1 MYLKHELCV
10 PPPQTPVPILKLM
23 MTGSN
28 RQVAK
33 LSAASPLVFATVGD
47 KGVGR
52 KRGFPVSVSLPSPL
66 LSILLFSAAPG
77 VTPTNNLAR

>member
-1 MYLKHELCV
+1 MNSASF
-10 PPPQTPVPILKLM
+10 PQIPVPILKLM

-52 KRGFPVSVSLPSPL
+52 KEGVSCVCQSTLPL